1 MANAFEEGPKMEA
14 ENLENRQEIAARI
27 RSLREDYEISVE
39 EMAEATGR
47 TPAEY
52 EARES
57 GEMDLT
63 FTFVYKCAKK
73 FGVDVVEL
81 LTGESPRLRRYE
93 IVRNGEGL
101 VLERHTDFHY
111 LHKAPHFKN
120 RMGETFLV
128 DVPYQ
133 PQSQHEPI
141 HLSYHEGQEMDFV
154 LKGHLRFRFEGDRF
168 EEVGPGDTVYYDS
181 GRGHGMIAIG
191 GEDAQILAVVFD
203 PDRREII

>member
-1 MANAFEEGPKMEA
+1 MEA

-27 RSLREDYEISVE
+27 RSLREDYDISVE

-47 TPAEY
+47 TPKEY
-52 EARES
+52 VARES
-57 GEMDLT
+57 GDMDLT

-93 IVRNGEGL
+93 VVRAGEGL

-133 PQSQHEPI
+133 PESQHEPI

-168 EEVGPGDTVYYDS
+168 EEVGPGDTLYYDS

-203 PDRREII
+203 PERREII

>member
-1 MANAFEEGPKMEA
+1 M
-14 ENLENRQEIAARI
+14 ENRQEIAARI

-47 TPAEY
+47 TPKEY

-181 GRGHGMIAIG
+181 GRGHGMIAID

-203 PDRREII
+203 PERREII

>member
-1 MANAFEEGPKMEA
+1 MEPAN
-14 ENLENRQEIAARI
+14 LQNRRDVANRI
-27 RSLREDYEISVE
+27 RSLREDNEYSIED
-39 EMAEATGR
+39 MAEATGR
-47 TPAEY
+47 SAEEY
-52 EARES
+52 AARES

-73 FGVDVVEL
+73 FGVNVVEL
-81 LTGESPRLRRYE
+81 LTGESPRLKHYE
-93 IVRNGEGL
+93 IVHAGEGL

-120 RMGETFLV
+120 RLGETFLV

-133 PQSQHEPI
+133 RESQNEPI
-141 HLSYHEGQEMDFV
+141 HLSYHEGQEMDYV
-154 LKGHLRFRFEGDRF
+154 LKGRLRFRFEDHF
-168 EEVGPGDTVYYDS
+168 EEAGPGDVLYYDS

-203 PDRREII
+203 PKRAEII

>member
-1 MANAFEEGPKMEA
+1 MEA

-47 TPAEY
+47 TPKEY
-52 EARES
+52 VARES
-57 GEMDLT
+57 G
-63 FTFVYKCAKK
+63 FVYKCAKK

>member
-1 MANAFEEGPKMEA
+1 MEA
-14 ENLENRQEIAARI
+14 ENLENRQDIAARI
-27 RSLREDYEISVE
+27 RSLREDNEFTIE

-47 TPAEY
+47 SAQEY
-52 EARES
+52 VARES

-73 FGVDVVEL
+73 LGVDVVEL
-81 LTGESPRLRRYE
+81 LTGESPRLRHYE
-93 IVRNGEGL
+93 VVRKNEGL

-111 LHKAPHFKN
+111 LHKAPHFRN

-133 PQSQHEPI
+133 PESQHEPI

-154 LKGHLRFRFEGDRF
+154 LKGRLRFRFEDHF
-168 EEVGPGDTVYYDS
+168 EEVEAGDTLYYDS

-203 PDRREII
+203 PQSREII

>member
-1 MANAFEEGPKMEA
+1 M
-14 ENLENRQEIAARI
+14 ENRQDIAARI
-27 RSLREDYEISVE
+27 RSLREDNEFTIE
-39 EMAEATGR
+39 EMAKATGR
-47 TPAEY
+47 SAQEY
-52 EARES
+52 VARES

-73 FGVDVVEL
+73 LGVDVVEL
-81 LTGESPRLRRYE
+81 LTGESPRLRHYE
-93 IVRNGEGL
+93 VVRKNEGL

-133 PQSQHEPI
+133 PESQHEPI

-154 LKGHLRFRFEGDRF
+154 LKGRLRFRFEDHF
-168 EEVGPGDTVYYDS
+168 EEVEAGDTLFYDS

-191 GEDAQILAVVFD
+191 GEPCVFLAIVMN
-203 PDRREII
+203 PENNEII

>member
-1 MANAFEEGPKMEA
+1 MEA

-181 GRGHGMIAIG
+181 GRGHGMIAID

-203 PDRREII
+203 PERREII

>member
-1 MANAFEEGPKMEA
+1 MEA

-47 TPAEY
+47 TPKEY
-52 EARES
+52 VARES
-57 GEMDLT
+57 GDMDLT

>member
-1 MANAFEEGPKMEA
+1 MEA
-14 ENLENRQEIAARI
+14 ENLENRRDIAARI
-27 RSLREDYEISVE
+27 RSLREDYDISIE

-47 TPAEY
+47 TPKEY

-133 PQSQHEPI
+133 PESQHEPI

-203 PDRREII
+203 PERREII

>member
-1 MANAFEEGPKMEA
+1 MEA
-14 ENLENRQEIAARI
+14 ENLENRRDIAARI
-27 RSLREDYEISVE
+27 RSLREDYDISIE

-47 TPAEY
+47 TSKEY

-133 PQSQHEPI
+133 PESQHEPI

-203 PDRREII
+203 PERREII